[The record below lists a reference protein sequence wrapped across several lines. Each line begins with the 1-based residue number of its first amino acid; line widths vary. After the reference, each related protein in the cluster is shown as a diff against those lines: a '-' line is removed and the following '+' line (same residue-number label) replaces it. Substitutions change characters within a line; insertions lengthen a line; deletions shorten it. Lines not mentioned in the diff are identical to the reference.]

1 MTPLTTADLTPYL
14 EYEKI
19 REAYRSRVIA
29 LKQRRRITVGARIT
43 LVFENRETV
52 RFQIQEMVR
61 AERIVELSRVQDEL
75 DVYNKLLP
83 SPGELSAT
91 LFIEI
96 TGQDRLKEELDA
108 FLGIDR
114 GKTVAIQVG
123 TDLSYAEFEGGHS
136 KEDKLSAV
144 HFVRFHIPVAWIG
157 RLAPGDDPVRLGVT
171 HGQYTAQATVPDALR
186 SEWLVDLAGSG
197 TYSQR

>member
-1 MTPLTTADLTPYL
+1 MTPLTAADLIPYL
-14 EYEKI
+14 EYEKV
-19 REAYRSRVIA
+19 REAYRSRMIA
-29 LKQRRRITVGARIT
+29 LKQRRRITVGDRIT
-43 LVFENRETV
+43 LVFENRDTV

-61 AERIVELSRVQDEL
+61 AERIIEPSKVQDEL

-83 SPGELSAT
+83 APGELSAT

-96 TGQDRLKEELDA
+96 TGRDRLKEELDA

-114 GKTVAIQVG
+114 GKTVAIQAG
-123 TDLSYAEFEGGHS
+123 TDITYAEFEGGHS

-144 HFVRFHIPVAWIG
+144 HFVRFRIPGAWIG
-157 RLAPGDDPVRLGVT
+157 RLAPGNDPVRLGVT
-171 HGQYTAQATVPDALR
+171 HGLYTVQATVPDAMK

-197 TYSQR
+197 IYSQR